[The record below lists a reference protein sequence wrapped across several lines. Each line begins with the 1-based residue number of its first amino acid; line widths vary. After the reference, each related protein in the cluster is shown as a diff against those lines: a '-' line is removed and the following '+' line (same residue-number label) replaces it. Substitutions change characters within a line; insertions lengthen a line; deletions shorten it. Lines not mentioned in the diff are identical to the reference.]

1 MNMFCYQFDTNMA
14 PVPWTTE
21 QNSKT
26 TKSLCK
32 MRKTWK
38 NSSTLKNPN
47 TEYMDE
53 LGKVRSYVSHWETWN
68 FKPIMNSL
76 HTAELLAI
84 GKALNKNID
93 Y

>member
-21 QNSKT
+21 QNSKIA
-26 TKSLCK
+26 KSLCE

-47 TEYMDE
+47 IEYMEE
-53 LGKVRSYVSHWETWN
+53 LGKFGSCDFH
-68 FKPIMNSL
+68 
-76 HTAELLAI
+76 
-84 GKALNKNID
+84 
-93 Y
+93 